1 MTTSAA
7 LGRTTHL
14 ARASTARLRCSASAS
29 GRNGGDTGDDD
40 GDDDGVPAQQEKTY
54 RTAALCSD
62 VWQNRKRT
70 SLRLLVKAYLLDMTG
85 GRAGGRASGFQSR
98 VCVRTV
104 CPGAVEVGGFA
115 VLAAATLAVVVM
127 AGPGKLVN

>member
-1 MTTSAA
+1 VAA
-7 LGRTTHL
+7 AAVAVVIMMPVTMMM
-14 ARASTARLRCSASAS
+14 
-29 GRNGGDTGDDD
+29 GD
-40 GDDDGVPAQQEKTY
+40 PALQKRTY

-85 GRAGGRASGFQSR
+85 GFQSR

-104 CPGAVEVGGFA
+104 CPGAVEVGDSQFWRRRRWRWW
-115 VLAAATLAVVVM
+115 
-127 AGPGKLVN
+127 